1 MEEILLSKDKKK
13 HKKKQKKQEGE
24 KKQKMQLEG
33 ICTKVTLVIGL
44 VSTMFFWVCK
54 YISIGRIEYFE
65 FDMKYYD
72 YSLSYVSKGIF
83 FVYLG
88 FIVVGAMF
96 SIALIVICARLE
108 KKYGDKVKYFE
119 VYYFFVTM
127 LIVGIIIFFLAKNI
141 ISYGGLNIVLGLFN
155 VEIFVA
161 IYSMIYVFNIG
172 KVDKHNCKW
181 VVCVMGVLLVGT
193 GIFSLKKSE
202 YDNAKEQDKFEI
214 IKEGFDSGDD
224 SYQYVVISSSSERY
238 SAYLCEIIRKDNNT
252 ELRIIKNVHKYFPYN
267 STETVELKFSKV
279 LYDELS
285 YEESGIMKQAK

>member
-1 MEEILLSKDKKK
+1 MEEILLNKDKKK
-13 HKKKQKKQEGE
+13 HKKKPKKQEGE
-24 KKQKMQLEG
+24 KKQKIQLQG

-96 SIALIVICARLE
+96 SIVLIVVGAHLG

-119 VYYFFVTM
+119 VYYFFVTTLM
-127 LIVGIIIFFLAKNI
+127 VGIIVFFLAKNI
-141 ISYGGLNIVLGLFN
+141 ISYGRLNIVLGLFN
-155 VEIFVA
+155 VEIFVV
-161 IYSMIYVFNIG
+161 IYSIIYVFNMG
-172 KVDKHNCKW
+172 KLDKHNCKW
-181 VVCVMGVLLVGT
+181 VVCIIGGLLVGT
-193 GIFSLKKSE
+193 GVFALKKSE

-214 IKEGFDSGDD
+214 IKEGVDSGDD

-238 SAYLCEIIRKDNNT
+238 SAYLCEIIKKDNNA

-267 STETVELKFSKV
+267 STGTIELEFSKV
-279 LYDELS
+279 LYGELS
-285 YEESGIMKQAK
+285 YEESEIMNQAK